1 MYHRKDGKIVRKVDD
16 LMSATRYAAQSLR
29 YAITNSFQPR
39 PSVAVGSLSD
49 GTFDPFDFWV
59 KHPNNH
65 DYTGLPS

>member
-49 GTFDPFDFWV
+49 GTFDPFEFWL
-59 KHPNNH
+59 KNTQAPE
-65 DYTGLPS
+65 YLS